1 MNKLLTLFYIAGLYT
16 AGLYMAGLAV
26 AADAEDRFAGV
37 EIKTIPIT
45 DHIYMLMGSGGNIG
59 VSVGEDGLL
68 IVDDQYAPLSEKIKV
83 ALSKLGDSPPTFLLN
98 THYHGDH
105 TGGNK
110 NFAAQSL
117 IMAHDNVH
125 KRLSSEEDFAAAGL
139 PVVTFKQQL
148 SIHFNGEDIK
158 MIHMPN
164 GHTDGDSIVFFSQS
178 NVVHM
183 GDHFFKDRFPYVDL
197 GAGGTVDGLIV
208 NIKETLNEIADD
220 TRVIPGHGDLANK
233 SDLEEYYNMLV
244 ETSRAVKSQINA
256 GRSLGEILDT
266 GLSGTWDSWA
276 GGFIN
281 EERWIQTLYKNFS
294 GE

>member
-1 MNKLLTLFYIAGLYT
+1 MNKLLTLLYIAGLT
-16 AGLYMAGLAV
+16 V
-26 AADAEDRFAGV
+26 AAGAEDRFAGV
-37 EIKTIPIT
+37 EIRTIPVT

-59 VSVGEDGLL
+59 VSVGDDGLL
-68 IVDDQYAPLSEKIKV
+68 IIDDQYAPLSEKIQV
-83 ALSKLGDSPPTFLLN
+83 ALSQLGDSSPTFLLN

-110 NFAAQSL
+110 NFASHSL
-117 IMAHDNVH
+117 IIAHDNVH
-125 KRLSSEEDFAAAGL
+125 KRLSSEDDFAESGL

-164 GHTDGDSIVFFSQS
+164 GHTDGDSIIFFSQS

-197 GAGGTVDGLIV
+197 DAGGTVDGLIV
-208 NIKETLNEIADD
+208 NIKETLNEITDD

-233 SDLEEYYNMLV
+233 TDLVEYYNMLV
-244 ETSRAVKSQINA
+244 ETSNAVKSRINA
-256 GRSLGEILDT
+256 GRSLDEILDT
-266 GLSGTWDSWA
+266 GLSSTWDSWA

-294 GE
+294 EG

>member
-1 MNKLLTLFYIAGLYT
+1 MNKLLTLFYIAGLYI
-16 AGLYMAGLAV
+16 AGLTV
-26 AADAEDRFAGV
+26 AAGAEDRFAGV
-37 EIKTIPIT
+37 EIRTIPVT

-59 VSVGEDGLL
+59 VLVGDDGLL
-68 IVDDQYAPLSEKIKV
+68 IIDDQYAPLSEKIKV
-83 ALSKLGDSPPTFLLN
+83 ALSQLGDSSPTFLLN

-105 TGGNK
+105 TGGNR
-110 NFAAQSL
+110 NFAAHSL

-148 SIHFNGEDIK
+148 SIHFNGEEIK

-164 GHTDGDSIVFFSQS
+164 GHTDGDSIVFFSLS

-183 GDHFFKDRFPYVDL
+183 GDHFFKGRFPYVDL
-197 GAGGTVDGLIV
+197 DAGGSVDGLIA

-244 ETSRAVKSQINA
+244 ETSRTVKSQINA
-256 GRSLGEILDT
+256 GRSLDEILDT

-294 GE
+294 DG